1 MNGRGR
7 EPYSGQSSRNLAPD
21 RATDSLRNV
30 LELERKLEF
39 ADRAVMGGLDRFI
52 EQASGPLPWIRNIEP
67 LRGTSYAALQPG
79 QRHRWAAAVM
89 ARISNIPASQSAPSS
104 RASRVPARP
113 VKSGA
118 AGRKTTKRSSTRAK
132 YELNTP
138 LAELKFIHRAT
149 RGKLSRLDVKTLR
162 DMLWLFPNR
171 HVDYSKVTKIGEVE
185 YGALTTVAGRVVR
198 SEKVRIGPPP
208 GAAKILINDGTGLL
222 EATFFRQAYL
232 ADRFK
237 RGNVVAFSGEIGA
250 FQNRAQMQN
259 PEYDELPDSSGPGP
273 KARSSGSP
281 SPEPSGND
289 LQLTHAGNLLPVY
302 PSTEGLVQRSI
313 RTATRKSLDT
323 GLPLLSEYLQ
333 EDLKQRHSF
342 PGLRSA
348 VESMHYPDSTDDQGQ
363 ARRRLAFDE
372 LFMYQL
378 AALKK
383 KSEWRNRQD
392 GIVIANEKG
401 KPVVNAFLDSLD
413 FELTTDQQ
421 ESLGVFLGDMASGV
435 PMGRLLQGEVGSG
448 KTVVALSALLAA
460 NTAGYQGALMTPT
473 EVLAEQ
479 HFLSISNQLHAE
491 PLPGEPRDAVRH
503 ASLPGDGNRRI
514 TMVLLIGSL
523 ARPVKSRIQQMIAD
537 GEADLIIGTHAL
549 LQDQVSIPRLG
560 LAVVDEQHRFGVE
573 QRGALT
579 RRTPRPHLLAMS
591 ATPIP
596 RTLALT
602 VYGDLDITTLKILPK
617 GRKPITTTLA
627 NSKARENRAYELI
640 RQQVALGR
648 QAFVV
653 CPLIEP
659 SDSIEAV
666 SAVQEFERLSADTF
680 KDLRVGMLH
689 GRMKLSEKQDVMDR
703 VRNGQIE
710 VLVATPVIE
719 VGVDIPNATVMMIMS
734 ANRFG
739 LAQLH
744 QLRGRVGR
752 GESESHCILMT
763 SPRGETAGERISAV
777 IEHSDGFKLAE
788 EDLRI
793 RGPGDYLGT
802 RQSGWDVLKVATID
816 DVDLLQLARRE
827 ASDLMADG
835 TLDTL
840 NAIPELAAELERVM
854 SEQITEFS

>member
-1 MNGRGR
+1 MGGRGSYAGQTSR
-7 EPYSGQSSRNLAPD
+7 ILEPEQAAN
-21 RATDSLRNV
+21 SLRNV

-39 ADRAVMGGLDRFI
+39 SDRAVMGGLDRFI
-52 EQASGPLPWIRNIEP
+52 ERASEALRWIRDIEP
-67 LRGTSYAALQPG
+67 LRGTTYASLQPG
-79 QRHRWAAAVM
+79 QRHRWASTVM
-89 ARISNIPASQSAPSS
+89 AKISATTFGAQPPP
-104 RASRVPARP
+104 VPGSKVSP
-113 VKSGA
+113 KQTVVK
-118 AGRKTTKRSSTRAK
+118 RTPTKRTVGRARSASAK
-132 YELNTP
+132 YELDTP
-138 LAELKFIHRAT
+138 LAELKFIHKAT
-149 RGKLSRLDVKTLR
+149 RGKLSRLNIATLR
-162 DMLWLFPNR
+162 DMLSLFPNR
-171 HVDYSKVTKIGEVE
+171 HIDYSKITRIGEVE

-198 SEKVRIGPPP
+198 SETVRIGPPP

-232 ADRFK
+232 ASRLK
-237 RGNVVAFSGEIGA
+237 RGNLVAFSGEIDA
-250 FQNRAQMQN
+250 FQGRAQMQN
-259 PEYDELPDSSGPGP
+259 PEYDELPSSAASTGTSTG
-273 KARSSGSP
+273 
-281 SPEPSGND
+281 D

-302 PSTEGLVQRSI
+302 PSTDGLAQRSI
-313 RTATRKSLDT
+313 RTATRKSLDA
-323 GLPLLSEYLQ
+323 GLPLLTEFLDD
-333 EDLKQRHSF
+333 DLRQRHSF
-342 PGLRSA
+342 PGLPEA
-348 VESMHYPDSTDDQGQ
+348 VEAMHYPDSPEDQRA

-383 KSEWRNRQD
+383 KSEWRNRRD
-392 GIVIANEKG
+392 GIVIARDKG
-401 KPVVNAFLDSLD
+401 GPVVESFLDSLD

-421 ESLGVFLGDMASGV
+421 ESLDVFLGDMASGV

-460 NTAGYQGALMTPT
+460 NTAGYQGALMAPT

-503 ASLPGDGNRRI
+503 ASLPGKGNRRI

-523 ARPVKSRIQQMIAD
+523 QRSIKSRIQQMIAD

-549 LQDQVSIPRLG
+549 LQEQVSIPRLG

-579 RRTPRPHLLAMS
+579 KRVPRPHLLAMS

-617 GRKPITTTLA
+617 GRRPITTTLA
-627 NSKARENRAYELI
+627 NSKARIDQAHKMI

-659 SDSIEAV
+659 SESIEAV
-666 SAVQEFERLSADTF
+666 SAVPEFERLSAGTF
-680 KDLRVGMLH
+680 KDLRVGLLH
-689 GRMKLSEKQDVMDR
+689 GRMKLPEKQDVMDR
-703 VRNGQIE
+703 VRNRQID

-752 GESESHCILMT
+752 GESESFCILVT
-763 SPRGETAGERISAV
+763 SSGGETAGERISAV
-777 IEHSDGFKLAE
+777 LENSDGFTLAE

-802 RQSGWDVLKVATID
+802 RQSGWDELRVATID

-827 ASDLMADG
+827 ASDLMAGG
-835 TLDTL
+835 TLDWQKKF
-840 NAIPELAAELERVM
+840 PQLASELERVT